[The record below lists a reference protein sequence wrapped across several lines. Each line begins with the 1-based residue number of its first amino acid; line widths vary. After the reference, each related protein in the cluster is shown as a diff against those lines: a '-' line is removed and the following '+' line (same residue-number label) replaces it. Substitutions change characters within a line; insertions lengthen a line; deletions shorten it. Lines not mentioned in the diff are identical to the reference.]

1 MLLVDT
7 TVWIDYF
14 VDRTTPE
21 VTHLIAAV
29 VQRENICLCGVVV
42 TEILQG
48 ISNLKEYHQVSSVLQ
63 NLIFL
68 NMSWETHVA
77 AAEIYRTLR
86 RRGIT
91 IRKTI
96 DCMIAAVALENDI
109 PLLHRDRDFD
119 PIKKYCGLKIYEP
132 IS

>member
-1 MLLVDT
+1 L
-7 TVWIDYF
+7 
-14 VDRTTPE
+14 
-21 VTHLIAAV
+21 
-29 VQRENICLCGVVV
+29 QRIF
-42 TEILQG
+42 
-48 ISNLKEYHQVSSVLQ
+48 NLKEYHQVSSVLQ